1 MFLRRRRLIAA
12 SGLAIASSALPRV
25 AIGQADRRPSIT
37 IAVQQISNS
46 ASLEPLREQSNVGSR
61 TFSFIFETLIMQ
73 NLMGQLEPVPG
84 LAESWKRIDE
94 RTVELA
100 LRKGVKFHNGD
111 EMTAD
116 DVVFTFSRDR
126 MFGPDYDITSTK
138 TLFTSVLVRDSV
150 EGKKL
155 PPEVP
160 AVAKRSF
167 PALEKVEAIDKYTV
181 RFTNRT
187 PDVTLEGRIG
197 RLGSDIISR
206 RAYEEA
212 KTWMDWARA
221 PVATGPYKVR
231 EFLVDQSL
239 TLDAHDD
246 YWGGRPPI
254 KSVRLVVVPEVAS
267 RINGLLA
274 GQFDFICDVP
284 PDQIPGI
291 EKNAKFEVLGSPI
304 VNHRL
309 TVFDNHHPTLAD
321 PRVRQAFSHAIDR
334 QAIVDSLWSGRT
346 RVPAGLQWEFYGPM
360 FVENWT
366 VPDYDVAKAKA
377 LLKAANYKGDPI
389 PYRLLSN
396 YYTNQVATAQVL
408 VEMWRQA
415 GLNVQIE
422 MRENWQQIFEGNGQ
436 RAVRDWS
443 NSAGFNDPI
452 SSIVAQHGPQ
462 GQQQQVGEWT
472 NAEMNKLS
480 DAMEIETDMT
490 KRKAMFK
497 RMLEICER
505 EDPAYTVL
513 HQNATFTAKRKDI
526 RWKASP
532 SFAMEFRAGQLQHLS
547 PLLDA
552 EIDLLDL
559 GIVRHL
565 LRRPLQHGAADLQHI
580 GVLRPPRAPD
590 RPTARRAGSSGRL
603 CGGRRRR
610 RTWRRRWRAPGRGWA
625 RRATAARARSSAR
638 DRPPASGV
646 RRPTS
651 CRRAGRAARP
661 AAGTRHRPARAGA
674 GCACGRQAAWRPAAG
689 CSRRS
694 AA

>member
-1 MFLRRRRLIAA
+1 MSLRRRQLLSATGLSAA
-12 SGLAIASSALPRV
+12 GLVLPRI
-25 AIGQADRRPSIT
+25 AIGQADRRPNIT
-37 IAVQQISNS
+37 IAVQQIANS
-46 ASLEPLREQSNVGSR
+46 AALEPLREQSNVGQR
-61 TFSFIFETLIMQ
+61 AFSFIFERLIME
-73 NLMGQLEPVPG
+73 NLLGQLEAVPG
-84 LAESWKRIDE
+84 LAESWKRIDD
-94 RTVELA
+94 RTVEFT
-100 LRKGVKFHNGD
+100 LRKGVRFHNGD

-126 MFGPDYDITSTK
+126 MFGPDYDISSNK
-138 TLFTSVLVRDSV
+138 TLFTSVLIRDSV
-150 EGKKL
+150 EGKNL

-160 AVAKRSF
+160 AVAKRLF
-167 PALEKVEAIDKYTV
+167 PALERVEAIDKYTV

-197 RLGSDIISR
+197 RMGSDIISR
-206 RAYEEA
+206 RAFMEA
-212 KTWMDWARA
+212 KTWLDWARA
-221 PVATGPYKVR
+221 PVSTGPYKVR
-231 EFLVDQSL
+231 EFLTDRSL
-239 TLDAHDD
+239 MLDAHDD
-246 YWGGRPPI
+246 YWGGQPPI
-254 KSVRLVVVPEVAS
+254 KSVRLVVVPEVAT

-291 EKNAKFEVLGSPI
+291 EKNPKFEVLGSTI

-309 TVFDNHHPTLAD
+309 TVFDKNHPQLID
-321 PRVRQAFSHAIDR
+321 PRVRQAFTHSIDR

-360 FVENWT
+360 FVEGWT
-366 VPDYDVAKAKA
+366 VPAFDLAKAKA

-422 MRENWQQIFEGNGQ
+422 MKENWQQIFETNVP

-472 NAEMNKLS
+472 NEEMNKLS
-480 DAMEIETDMT
+480 VALEVETDMQ

-532 SFAMEFRAGQLQHLS
+532 SFAMEFRT
-547 PLLDA
+547 
-552 EIDLLDL
+552 
-559 GIVRHL
+559 VNF
-565 LRRPLQHGAADLQHI
+565 
-580 GVLRPPRAPD
+580 
-590 RPTARRAGSSGRL
+590 
-603 CGGRRRR
+603 
-610 RTWRRRWRAPGRGWA
+610 
-625 RRATAARARSSAR
+625 ATN
-638 DRPPASGV
+638 
-646 RRPTS
+646 
-651 CRRAGRAARP
+651 
-661 AAGTRHRPARAGA
+661 
-674 GCACGRQAAWRPAAG
+674 
-689 CSRRS
+689 
-694 AA
+694 

>member
-12 SGLAIASSALPRV
+12 SGLAATGFVLPRV
-25 AIGQADRRPSIT
+25 AIDQADQRPSIT
-37 IAVQQISNS
+37 IAVQQIANS
-46 ASLEPLREQSNVGSR
+46 AALEPLREQSNVGQR
-61 TFSFIFETLIMQ
+61 AFSFLFETLIMP
-73 NLMGQLEPVPG
+73 NLLGKLEPVPG
-84 LAESWKRIDE
+84 LAESWKRLDE
-94 RTVELA
+94 RTVEFS
-100 LRKGVKFHNGD
+100 LRKGVKFHNGN
-111 EMTAD
+111 ELTAD

-126 MFGPDYDITSTK
+126 MFGPDYDIASTK
-138 TLFTSVLVRDSV
+138 TLFTSVLIRDAV
-150 EGKKL
+150 QGKNL

-160 AVAKRSF
+160 AVAKRLF
-167 PALEKVEAIDKYTV
+167 PALEKVEAVDKYTV

-212 KTWMDWARA
+212 KSWLDWARA
-221 PVATGPYKVR
+221 PVSTGPYKVR
-231 EFLVDQSL
+231 EFQPDQVLVM
-239 TLDAHDD
+239 DAHDD
-246 YWGGRPPI
+246 YWGGRPPL
-254 KSVRLVVVPEVAS
+254 KSVRMMVVPEVAT

-291 EKNAKFEVLGSPI
+291 EKNPKFEVLGSTI

-309 TVFDNHHPTLAD
+309 TVFDKNHPRLAD
-321 PRVRQAFSHAIDR
+321 PRIRQAFTHSIDR
-334 QAIVDSLWSGRT
+334 QAIVEALWSGRT

-366 VPDYDVAKAKA
+366 VPAYDLAKAKA
-377 LLKAANYKGDPI
+377 LLKEANYKGDPI
-389 PYRLLSN
+389 PYRLLNN

-422 MRENWQQIFEGNGQ
+422 MKENWQQIFDVNSP

-443 NSAGFNDPI
+443 NSAGYNDPI

-472 NAEMNKLS
+472 NEEMNKLS
-480 DAMEIETDMT
+480 AALETETDMQ

-513 HQNATFTAKRKDI
+513 HQNATFTAKRRDI
-526 RWKASP
+526 KWKASP
-532 SFAMEFRAGQLQHLS
+532 SFAMEFR
-547 PLLDA
+547 
-552 EIDLLDL
+552 
-559 GIVRHL
+559 
-565 LRRPLQHGAADLQHI
+565 
-580 GVLRPPRAPD
+580 
-590 RPTARRAGSSGRL
+590 SSNF
-603 CGGRRRR
+603 
-610 RTWRRRWRAPGRGWA
+610 
-625 RRATAARARSSAR
+625 
-638 DRPPASGV
+638 ASN
-646 RRPTS
+646 
-651 CRRAGRAARP
+651 
-661 AAGTRHRPARAGA
+661 
-674 GCACGRQAAWRPAAG
+674 
-689 CSRRS
+689 
-694 AA
+694 

>member
-12 SGLAIASSALPRV
+12 SGLAATSFALPRV
-25 AIGQADRRPSIT
+25 AIGQADQRPSIT
-37 IAVQQISNS
+37 IAVQQIANS
-46 ASLEPLREQSNVGSR
+46 AALEPLREQSNVGQR
-61 TFSFIFETLIMQ
+61 AFSFLFETLIMS
-73 NLMGQLEPVPG
+73 NLLGKLEPVPG
-84 LAESWKRIDE
+84 LAESWKRIDD
-94 RTVELA
+94 RTVEFS

-111 EMTAD
+111 ELTAD

-126 MFGPDYDITSTK
+126 MFGPDYDISSTR
-138 TLFTSVLVRDSV
+138 TLFTSVLIRDSTQ
-150 EGKKL
+150 GKNL

-160 AVAKRSF
+160 AVAKRLF
-167 PALEKVEAIDKYTV
+167 PALERVEAVDKYTV

-212 KTWMDWARA
+212 KSWLDWARA
-221 PVATGPYKVR
+221 PVSTGPYKVR
-231 EFLVDQSL
+231 EFKPDQVLVM
-239 TLDAHDD
+239 DAHDD

-254 KSVRLVVVPEVAS
+254 KSVRMVVVPEVAT

-291 EKNAKFEVLGSPI
+291 EKNPKFEVLGSTI

-309 TVFDNHHPTLAD
+309 TVFDKNHPRLAD
-321 PRVRQAFSHAIDR
+321 PRIRQAFTHAIDR
-334 QAIVDSLWSGRT
+334 QAIVEALWSGRT

-366 VPDYDVAKAKA
+366 VPSFDLAKAKA
-377 LLKAANYKGDPI
+377 LLKEANYKGDPI
-389 PYRLLSN
+389 PYRLLNN
-396 YYTNQVATAQVL
+396 YYTNQVSTAQVL

-422 MRENWQQIFEGNGQ
+422 MKENWQQIFDANSP

-472 NAEMNKLS
+472 NEEMNKLS
-480 DAMEIETDMT
+480 AALEVETDMQ
-490 KRKAMFK
+490 KRRAMFR

-526 RWKASP
+526 KWKASP
-532 SFAMEFRAGQLQHLS
+532 SFAMEFRN
-547 PLLDA
+547 
-552 EIDLLDL
+552 
-559 GIVRHL
+559 
-565 LRRPLQHGAADLQHI
+565 
-580 GVLRPPRAPD
+580 
-590 RPTARRAGSSGRL
+590 TNF
-603 CGGRRRR
+603 
-610 RTWRRRWRAPGRGWA
+610 
-625 RRATAARARSSAR
+625 
-638 DRPPASGV
+638 ASN
-646 RRPTS
+646 
-651 CRRAGRAARP
+651 
-661 AAGTRHRPARAGA
+661 
-674 GCACGRQAAWRPAAG
+674 
-689 CSRRS
+689 
-694 AA
+694 

>member
-1 MFLRRRRLIAA
+1 MFLRRRTLIAA
-12 SGLAIASSALPRV
+12 SGLAATSFGLPRI
-25 AIGQADRRPSIT
+25 ALAQADRRPAIT
-37 IAVQQISNS
+37 IAVQQIANS
-46 ASLEPLREQSNVGSR
+46 AALQPLREQSNVGQR
-61 TFSFIFETLIMQ
+61 VFSFMFERLIMQ
-73 NLMGQLEPVPG
+73 DLLARLEEVPG

-94 RTVELA
+94 RTVEFT

-126 MFGPDYDITSTK
+126 MFGPNYDITSNK
-138 TLFTSVLVRDSV
+138 TLFTSVLIRDSV
-150 EGKKL
+150 QGKNL

-160 AVAKRSF
+160 AVAKRLF
-167 PALEKVEAIDKYTV
+167 PALEKVESVDKYTV

-187 PDVTLEGRIG
+187 PDVTMEGRIG
-197 RLGSDIISR
+197 RLGSDIVSR

-212 KTWMDWARA
+212 KSWLDWARA
-221 PVATGPYKVR
+221 PVSTGPYKVR
-231 EFLVDQSL
+231 EFVPDQSL

-246 YWGGRPPI
+246 YWGGRPPL
-254 KSVRLVVVPEVAS
+254 KSVRIMVVPEVAT

-291 EKNAKFEVLGSPI
+291 EKNPKFEVLGSTI

-309 TVFDNHHPTLAD
+309 TVFDKNHPRLVD
-321 PRVRQAFSHAIDR
+321 PRVRQAFTHAIDR
-334 QAIVDSLWSGRT
+334 KAIVDALWSGRT

-366 VPDYDVAKAKA
+366 VPAYDLTKAKA
-377 LLKAANYKGDPI
+377 LLKEANYKGDPI
-389 PYRLLSN
+389 PYRLLNN
-396 YYTNQVATAQVL
+396 YYTNQVSTAQVL
-408 VEMWRQA
+408 VEMWRAA

-422 MRENWQQIFEGNGQ
+422 MKENWQQIFDTNSP

-462 GQQQQVGEWT
+462 GQQQQVGEWA
-472 NAEMNKLS
+472 NEEMNKLS
-480 DAMEIETDMT
+480 VAMEVETDMQ

-526 RWKASP
+526 KWKASP
-532 SFAMEFRAGQLQHLS
+532 SFAMEFRANNFS
-547 PLLDA
+547 
-552 EIDLLDL
+552 
-559 GIVRHL
+559 V
-565 LRRPLQHGAADLQHI
+565 
-580 GVLRPPRAPD
+580 
-590 RPTARRAGSSGRL
+590 
-603 CGGRRRR
+603 
-610 RTWRRRWRAPGRGWA
+610 
-625 RRATAARARSSAR
+625 
-638 DRPPASGV
+638 
-646 RRPTS
+646 
-651 CRRAGRAARP
+651 
-661 AAGTRHRPARAGA
+661 
-674 GCACGRQAAWRPAAG
+674 
-689 CSRRS
+689 
-694 AA
+694 

>member
-1 MFLRRRRLIAA
+1 MFLRRRHLIAA
-12 SGLAIASSALPRV
+12 SGLAAAASALPRI
-25 AIGQADRRPSIT
+25 AIGQTDRRPSIT
-37 IAVQQISNS
+37 IAVQQIANS
-46 ASLEPLREQSNVGSR
+46 AALEPLREQSNVGQR
-61 TFSFIFETLIMQ
+61 AFSFIYERLISQ
-73 NLMGQLEPVPG
+73 NLLGQLEEVPG
-84 LAESWKRIDE
+84 LAESWKRLDE
-94 RTVELA
+94 RTVEFT
-100 LRKGVKFHNGD
+100 LRKGVRFHNGD

-116 DVVFTFSRDR
+116 DVVFTFSRER
-126 MFGPDYDITSTK
+126 MFGPEYDITSSK
-138 TLFTSVLVRDSV
+138 TLFTSVLIRDTTQ
-150 EGKKL
+150 GKNL

-160 AVAKRSF
+160 AVAKRLF

-197 RLGSDIISR
+197 RMGSDIVSR
-206 RAYEEA
+206 RAYDEA
-212 KTWMDWARA
+212 KTWLDWARA
-221 PVATGPYKVR
+221 PVSTGPYKVR
-231 EFLVDQSL
+231 EFLTDRSL

-246 YWGGRPPI
+246 YWGGQPPI
-254 KSVRLVVVPEVAS
+254 KSVRLVVVPEVAT
-267 RINGLLA
+267 RINGLLS

-291 EKNAKFEVLGSPI
+291 EKNPKFEVLGSTI

-309 TVFDNHHPTLAD
+309 TVFDKHHPQLVD
-321 PRVRQAFSHAIDR
+321 PRIRQAFTHAIDR

-360 FVENWT
+360 FVEGWT
-366 VPDYDVAKAKA
+366 VPAYDVAKAKA
-377 LLKAANYKGDPI
+377 LLKAANYKGDAI
-389 PYRLLSN
+389 PFRLLSN

-408 VEMWRQA
+408 VEMWRAA

-422 MRENWQQIFEGNGQ
+422 MKENWQQIFDANSP

-472 NAEMNKLS
+472 NEEMNKLS
-480 DAMEIETDMT
+480 VAMEIEPDMQ

-532 SFAMEFRAGQLQHLS
+532 SFAMEFRT
-547 PLLDA
+547 
-552 EIDLLDL
+552 
-559 GIVRHL
+559 VNF
-565 LRRPLQHGAADLQHI
+565 
-580 GVLRPPRAPD
+580 
-590 RPTARRAGSSGRL
+590 
-603 CGGRRRR
+603 
-610 RTWRRRWRAPGRGWA
+610 
-625 RRATAARARSSAR
+625 ATN
-638 DRPPASGV
+638 
-646 RRPTS
+646 
-651 CRRAGRAARP
+651 
-661 AAGTRHRPARAGA
+661 
-674 GCACGRQAAWRPAAG
+674 
-689 CSRRS
+689 
-694 AA
+694 

>member
-1 MFLRRRRLIAA
+1 MLLRRRHLIAA
-12 SGLAIASSALPRV
+12 SGLAVAGSALPRI
-25 AIGQADRRPSIT
+25 AIGQTDRRPDIT
-37 IAVQQISNS
+37 IAVQQIANS
-46 ASLEPLREQSNVGSR
+46 AALEPLREQSNVGQR
-61 TFSFIFETLIMQ
+61 AFSFIYERLISQ
-73 NLMGQLEPVPG
+73 NLLGQLEEVPG

-94 RTVELA
+94 RTVEFT
-100 LRKGVKFHNGD
+100 LRKGVRFHNGD

-116 DVVFTFSRDR
+116 DVVFTFSRER
-126 MFGPDYDITSTK
+126 MFGPEYDMASSK
-138 TLFTSVLVRDSV
+138 TLFTSVLIRDTTQ
-150 EGKKL
+150 GKNL

-160 AVAKRSF
+160 AVAKRLF

-197 RLGSDIISR
+197 RMGSDIVSR
-206 RAYEEA
+206 RAFSEA
-212 KTWMDWARA
+212 KTWLDWARA
-221 PVATGPYKVR
+221 PVSTGPYKVR
-231 EFLVDQSL
+231 EFLTDRSL
-239 TLDAHDD
+239 MLDAHDD
-246 YWGGRPPI
+246 YWGGRPPV
-254 KSVRLVVVPEVAS
+254 KSVRLVVVPEVAT

-291 EKNAKFEVLGSPI
+291 EKNPKFEVLGSTI

-309 TVFDNHHPTLAD
+309 TVFDKHHPQLVD
-321 PRVRQAFSHAIDR
+321 PRIRQAFTHAIDR

-360 FVENWT
+360 FVEGWT
-366 VPDYDVAKAKA
+366 VPAYDVAKAKA
-377 LLKAANYKGDPI
+377 LVKAANYKGDAI
-389 PYRLLSN
+389 PFRLLSN

-422 MRENWQQIFEGNGQ
+422 MKENWQQIFEKNSP

-472 NAEMNKLS
+472 NEEMNKLS
-480 DAMEIETDMT
+480 VAMEVETDIQ

-505 EDPAYTVL
+505 EDPSFTVL

-532 SFAMEFRAGQLQHLS
+532 SFAMEFRT
-547 PLLDA
+547 
-552 EIDLLDL
+552 
-559 GIVRHL
+559 VNF
-565 LRRPLQHGAADLQHI
+565 
-580 GVLRPPRAPD
+580 
-590 RPTARRAGSSGRL
+590 
-603 CGGRRRR
+603 
-610 RTWRRRWRAPGRGWA
+610 
-625 RRATAARARSSAR
+625 ATN
-638 DRPPASGV
+638 
-646 RRPTS
+646 
-651 CRRAGRAARP
+651 
-661 AAGTRHRPARAGA
+661 
-674 GCACGRQAAWRPAAG
+674 
-689 CSRRS
+689 
-694 AA
+694 

>member
-1 MFLRRRRLIAA
+1 MLLRRRHLIAA
-12 SGLAIASSALPRV
+12 SGLAVAGSALPRI
-25 AIGQADRRPSIT
+25 AIGQTDRRPDIT
-37 IAVQQISNS
+37 IAVQQIANS
-46 ASLEPLREQSNVGSR
+46 AALEPLREQSNVGQR
-61 TFSFIFETLIMQ
+61 AFSFIYERLISQ
-73 NLMGQLEPVPG
+73 NLLGQLEEVPG

-94 RTVELA
+94 RTVEFT
-100 LRKGVKFHNGD
+100 LRNGVRFHNGD

-116 DVVFTFSRDR
+116 DVVFTFSRER
-126 MFGPDYDITSTK
+126 MFGPEYDMASSK
-138 TLFTSVLVRDSV
+138 TLFTSVLIRDTTQ
-150 EGKKL
+150 GKNL

-160 AVAKRSF
+160 AVAKRLF
-167 PALEKVEAIDKYTV
+167 PALEKVEEIDKYTV

-197 RLGSDIISR
+197 RMGSDIVSR
-206 RAYEEA
+206 RAFSEA
-212 KTWMDWARA
+212 KTWLDWARA
-221 PVATGPYKVR
+221 PVSTGPYKVR
-231 EFLVDQSL
+231 EFLTDRSL
-239 TLDAHDD
+239 MLDAHDD
-246 YWGGRPPI
+246 YWGGRPPV
-254 KSVRLVVVPEVAS
+254 KSVRLVVVPEVAT

-291 EKNAKFEVLGSPI
+291 EKNPKFEVLGSTI

-309 TVFDNHHPTLAD
+309 TVFDKHHPQLGD
-321 PRVRQAFSHAIDR
+321 PRIRQAFTHAIDR

-360 FVENWT
+360 FVEGWT
-366 VPDYDVAKAKA
+366 VPAYDVAKAKA
-377 LLKAANYKGDPI
+377 LVKAANYKGDAI
-389 PYRLLSN
+389 PFRLLSN

-422 MRENWQQIFEGNGQ
+422 MKENWQQIFEKNSP

-472 NAEMNKLS
+472 NEEMNKLS
-480 DAMEIETDMT
+480 VAMEVETDIQ

-505 EDPAYTVL
+505 EDPAFTVL

-532 SFAMEFRAGQLQHLS
+532 SFAMEFRT
-547 PLLDA
+547 
-552 EIDLLDL
+552 
-559 GIVRHL
+559 VNF
-565 LRRPLQHGAADLQHI
+565 
-580 GVLRPPRAPD
+580 
-590 RPTARRAGSSGRL
+590 
-603 CGGRRRR
+603 
-610 RTWRRRWRAPGRGWA
+610 
-625 RRATAARARSSAR
+625 ATN
-638 DRPPASGV
+638 
-646 RRPTS
+646 
-651 CRRAGRAARP
+651 
-661 AAGTRHRPARAGA
+661 
-674 GCACGRQAAWRPAAG
+674 
-689 CSRRS
+689 
-694 AA
+694 

>member
-1 MFLRRRRLIAA
+1 MSMRRRKLLSATGVTAA
-12 SGLAIASSALPRV
+12 GFMLPRI
-25 AIGQADRRPSIT
+25 AIGQTDRRPSIT
-37 IAVQQISNS
+37 IAVQQIANS
-46 ASLEPLREQSNVGSR
+46 AALEPLREQSNVGQR
-61 TFSFIFETLIMQ
+61 AFSFIYERLISQ
-73 NLMGQLEPVPG
+73 NLLGQLEEVPG

-94 RTVELA
+94 RTVEFS
-100 LRKGVKFHNGD
+100 LRKGVRFHNGD

-126 MFGPDYDITSTK
+126 MFGPEYDMASSK
-138 TLFTSVLVRDSV
+138 TLFTSVLIRDTTQ
-150 EGKKL
+150 GKNL

-160 AVAKRSF
+160 AVAKRLF

-197 RLGSDIISR
+197 RMGSDIISR
-206 RAYEEA
+206 RAYSEA
-212 KTWMDWARA
+212 NTWLDWARA
-221 PVATGPYKVR
+221 PVSTGPYKVR
-231 EFLVDQSL
+231 EFLTDRSL
-239 TLDAHDD
+239 KLDAHDD
-246 YWGGRPPI
+246 YWGGQPPV
-254 KSVRLVVVPEVAS
+254 KSVRLVVVPEVAT
-267 RINGLLA
+267 RINGLLS

-291 EKNAKFEVLGSPI
+291 EKNPKFEVLGSTI

-309 TVFDNHHPTLAD
+309 TVFDKHHPQLVD
-321 PRVRQAFSHAIDR
+321 PRIRQAFTHAIDR

-360 FVENWT
+360 FIEGWT
-366 VPDYDVAKAKA
+366 VPAYDVAKAKA
-377 LLKAANYKGDPI
+377 LLKAANYKGDAI
-389 PYRLLSN
+389 PFRLLSN

-422 MRENWQQIFEGNGQ
+422 MKENWQQIFEKNSP

-462 GQQQQVGEWT
+462 GQQQQVGEWA
-472 NAEMNKLS
+472 NEDMNKLS
-480 DAMEIETDMT
+480 VAMEIEPDMQ

-526 RWKASP
+526 KWKASP
-532 SFAMEFRAGQLQHLS
+532 SFAMEFRT
-547 PLLDA
+547 
-552 EIDLLDL
+552 
-559 GIVRHL
+559 VNF
-565 LRRPLQHGAADLQHI
+565 
-580 GVLRPPRAPD
+580 
-590 RPTARRAGSSGRL
+590 
-603 CGGRRRR
+603 
-610 RTWRRRWRAPGRGWA
+610 
-625 RRATAARARSSAR
+625 ATN
-638 DRPPASGV
+638 
-646 RRPTS
+646 
-651 CRRAGRAARP
+651 
-661 AAGTRHRPARAGA
+661 
-674 GCACGRQAAWRPAAG
+674 
-689 CSRRS
+689 
-694 AA
+694 

>member
-1 MFLRRRRLIAA
+1 MSLRRRQLLSATGLSAA
-12 SGLAIASSALPRV
+12 GLVLPRI
-25 AIGQADRRPSIT
+25 AIGQADRRPNIT
-37 IAVQQISNS
+37 IAVQQIANS
-46 ASLEPLREQSNVGSR
+46 AALEPLREQSNVGQR
-61 TFSFIFETLIMQ
+61 AFSFIFERLIME
-73 NLMGQLEPVPG
+73 NLLGQLEAVPG
-84 LAESWKRIDE
+84 LAESWKRIDD
-94 RTVELA
+94 RTVEFT
-100 LRKGVKFHNGD
+100 LRKGVRFHNGD

-126 MFGPDYDITSTK
+126 MFGPDYDISSNK
-138 TLFTSVLVRDSV
+138 TLFTSVLIRDSV
-150 EGKKL
+150 EGKNL

-160 AVAKRSF
+160 AVAKRLF
-167 PALEKVEAIDKYTV
+167 PALERVEAIDKYTV

-197 RLGSDIISR
+197 RMGSDIISR
-206 RAYEEA
+206 RAFMEA
-212 KTWMDWARA
+212 KTWLDWARA
-221 PVATGPYKVR
+221 PVSTGPYKVR
-231 EFLVDQSL
+231 EFLTDRSL
-239 TLDAHDD
+239 MLDAHDD
-246 YWGGRPPI
+246 YWGGQPPI
-254 KSVRLVVVPEVAS
+254 KSVRLVVVPEVAT

-291 EKNAKFEVLGSPI
+291 EKNPKFEVLGSTI

-309 TVFDNHHPTLAD
+309 TVFDKNHPQLID
-321 PRVRQAFSHAIDR
+321 PRVRQAFTHSVDR

-360 FVENWT
+360 FVEGWT
-366 VPDYDVAKAKA
+366 VPAFDLAKAKA

-422 MRENWQQIFEGNGQ
+422 MKENWQQIFETNAP

-472 NAEMNKLS
+472 NEEMNKLS
-480 DAMEIETDMT
+480 GALEVETDMA

-532 SFAMEFRAGQLQHLS
+532 SFAMEFRSTNFG
-547 PLLDA
+547 
-552 EIDLLDL
+552 
-559 GIVRHL
+559 
-565 LRRPLQHGAADLQHI
+565 
-580 GVLRPPRAPD
+580 
-590 RPTARRAGSSGRL
+590 
-603 CGGRRRR
+603 
-610 RTWRRRWRAPGRGWA
+610 
-625 RRATAARARSSAR
+625 
-638 DRPPASGV
+638 
-646 RRPTS
+646 
-651 CRRAGRAARP
+651 
-661 AAGTRHRPARAGA
+661 
-674 GCACGRQAAWRPAAG
+674 
-689 CSRRS
+689 
-694 AA
+694 

>member
-1 MFLRRRRLIAA
+1 MILRRRHLIAA
-12 SGLAIASSALPRV
+12 TGLAAAASALPRV
-25 AIGQADRRPSIT
+25 AIGQTDRRPSIT
-37 IAVQQISNS
+37 IAVQQIANS
-46 ASLEPLREQSNVGSR
+46 AALEPLREQSNVGQR
-61 TFSFIFETLIMQ
+61 AFSFIFERLIME
-73 NLMGQLEPVPG
+73 NLLGQLEAVPG

-94 RTVELA
+94 RTVEFA
-100 LRKGVKFHNGD
+100 LRKGVRFHNGD

-116 DVVFTFSRDR
+116 DVVFTFSRER
-126 MFGPDYDITSTK
+126 MFGPEYDIASSK
-138 TLFTSVLVRDSV
+138 TLFTSVLIRDSV
-150 EGKKL
+150 EGKNL

-160 AVAKRSF
+160 AVAKRLF
-167 PALEKVEAIDKYTV
+167 PALEKIEAIDKYTV

-197 RLGSDIISR
+197 RMGSDIISR
-206 RAYEEA
+206 RAYSEA
-212 KTWMDWARA
+212 KTWLDWARA
-221 PVATGPYKVR
+221 PVSTGPYKVR
-231 EFLVDQSL
+231 EFLTDRSL

-246 YWGGRPPI
+246 YWGGQPPI
-254 KSVRLVVVPEVAS
+254 KSVRLVVVPEVAT

-291 EKNAKFEVLGSPI
+291 EKNPKFEVLGSTI

-309 TVFDNHHPTLAD
+309 TVFDKHHPQLVD
-321 PRVRQAFSHAIDR
+321 PRVRQAFTHSIDR

-360 FVENWT
+360 FVEGWT
-366 VPDYDVAKAKA
+366 VPAFDLAKAKA

-422 MRENWQQIFEGNGQ
+422 MKENWQQIFDANAP

-472 NAEMNKLS
+472 NEEMNKLS
-480 DAMEIETDMT
+480 VALEIETDMQ
-490 KRKAMFK
+490 KRKAMFR

-532 SFAMEFRAGQLQHLS
+532 SFAMEFRT
-547 PLLDA
+547 
-552 EIDLLDL
+552 
-559 GIVRHL
+559 VNF
-565 LRRPLQHGAADLQHI
+565 
-580 GVLRPPRAPD
+580 
-590 RPTARRAGSSGRL
+590 
-603 CGGRRRR
+603 
-610 RTWRRRWRAPGRGWA
+610 
-625 RRATAARARSSAR
+625 ATN
-638 DRPPASGV
+638 
-646 RRPTS
+646 
-651 CRRAGRAARP
+651 
-661 AAGTRHRPARAGA
+661 
-674 GCACGRQAAWRPAAG
+674 
-689 CSRRS
+689 
-694 AA
+694 